1 MKLSVFAVLLA
12 DKSLDEACKY
22 LADSGV
28 QAVEIGCGGFPG
40 KAHCNPE
47 ELLKD
52 DKKIAEFKNTIEKHG
67 LEIAALST
75 HGNAVHPDPAVAKV
89 FHDDFVNTVLLAEKL
104 GIDRVIT
111 FSGCP
116 GGSPE
121 DKTPN
126 WVTCPWPDDFSHIV
140 EYQWNE
146 VLVPYWKKMTA
157 FAAEHGIKKIAFEM
171 HPGFC
176 VYNPETL
183 MKLRNLVGSDLIGAN
198 FDPSHLFWQGIDPVY
213 AIRYLGKAIYFFHAK
228 DTKIDEINAKT
239 HGVLDTKHFG
249 DEIHRSW
256 IFRSVGYGHDYQVW
270 KDMMSAL
277 RMVGYDDA
285 ISIEHEDSLMTPN
298 EGLQKAIAFLKE
310 VLMYEDKGAMWWA

>member
-12 DKSLDEACKY
+12 DKTLDEACKY

-28 QAVEIGCGGFPG
+28 QAIEIGCGGFPG
-40 KAHCNPE
+40 KAHCDPA

-52 DKKIAEFKNTIEKHG
+52 EGKIAEFKATIEKYG

-75 HGNAVHPDPAVAKV
+75 HGNAVHPDPAIAKT
-89 FHDDFVNTVLLAEKL
+89 FHDDFVNAVLLAEKL
-104 GIDRVIT
+104 GVDRVIT

-126 WVTCPWPDDFSHIV
+126 WVTCPWPDDFSNIL

-146 VLVPYWKKMTA
+146 VLIPYWKKMTA
-157 FAAEHGIKKIAFEM
+157 FAASHGIKKIAFEM

-183 MKLRNLVGSDLIGAN
+183 MKLRKAVGSDIIGAN

-213 AIRYLGKAIYFFHAK
+213 AIRYLGDAIHFFHAK
-228 DTKIDEINAKT
+228 DTKIDEINSKT
-239 HGVLDTKHFG
+239 SGVLDTKHYS
-249 DEIHRSW
+249 DEIHRAW
-256 IFRSVGYGHDYQVW
+256 IFRSVGYGHDYQLW

-298 EGLQKAIAFLKE
+298 EGLQKAIAFLKD
-310 VLMYEDKGAMWWA
+310 VMMFEDKGAMWWA